1 MLPLRGLVHTRRVVG
16 LDRLASVGAV
26 GRDDVAIEGPVVG
39 HGFSPVVTRAG
50 SAPCHGRAGR
60 LPVTTLF
67 NPGTAAATSSLCHR
81 SGLLVAF
88 ALFTSVTAGPATY
101 DPGGRRRF
109 DRWRHCSSGG
119 PHATQP

>member
-1 MLPLRGLVHTRRVVG
+1 MLPLRGLVGTRGVVG
-16 LDRLASVGAV
+16 LDRLVSVGAV

-67 NPGTAAATSSLCHR
+67 NPGTAAATSSFCHR

-88 ALFTSVTAGPATY
+88 ARFTSVTAGPAGLT
-101 DPGGRRRF
+101 DPDRQRRGTRNG
-109 DRWRHCSSGG
+109 SSL
-119 PHATQP
+119 A